1 MPGLL
6 RWDNGR
12 GRPDRPQERAGN
24 LGIGQ
29 AFSAE
34 KYALWQAL
42 MNLLISPKRAAL
54 ALASVVAF
62 LTLISFAGYLLRSA
76 LGEFL
81 KLISVG
87 SDTGIPAWYSSLALL
102 LCSALLAVIA
112 LARRRHEDRYALR
125 WAGLSVV
132 FLYLSTDE
140 MLRLHERAS
149 DKLVQPTLRA
159 LGVETTGVLNYPW
172 VALYVPLVL
181 VFALAYFGFWFAL
194 PMKTKILF
202 LAAGTLFVGGAV
214 GIEVFN
220 ALYDSLY
227 GRGNLVAAMM
237 THLEEFFEMI
247 GVVVFVYALMSY
259 AASDPRLRDLR
270 VGVEDKVPPR

>member
-1 MPGLL
+1 
-6 RWDNGR
+6 
-12 GRPDRPQERAGN
+12 
-24 LGIGQ
+24 
-29 AFSAE
+29 
-34 KYALWQAL
+34 